1 MPSAPAHAQGALA
14 WLADAVQATSDA
26 SAWYVHTTYTSC
38 ERLREAW
45 GHDTTEARAA
55 IVGLLRAY
63 VQAPSATAMHVAQ
76 ALHTGLPA
84 CSDAV
89 ADLLWALDWEYEARA
104 ESPEA
109 LPLDTARARLAELV
123 CAGLAVGLW
132 TRDHIS
138 LRLDAPLLGAAHV
151 VEPTV
156 FHRRGIQIRTASYF
170 KQTKYNLLREESEG
184 YASVLVALLTHR
196 APPLSVDEHGTVQ
209 ESMAASELDAY
220 ADALLQRLWALIGYF
235 ALDASRVLDL
245 LLAVFTK
252 HVAHHHPFYVRV
264 LARSRWDASRI
275 AQILGQQLSYYA
287 QPDTRDDAPDELFLV
302 VALLVRHDVVA
313 WEDVYPY
320 LAPDDTMA
328 RLQSAYEEALA
339 AKGAAGANALAMAA
353 PLVDEDAPAETQAAQ
368 AAPTAPPAPPCG
380 HAAMAVRA
388 MLACGLLEPVQPFLA
403 QYPWVL
409 GAFPSVTRA
418 YVRLVWYRLA
428 PALASVAL
436 PTPPVPVMK
445 RTPVLTVYAPEPHA
459 SATHTFVFCVPDWAA
474 HLVQETDATAVLP
487 MLAPL
492 GVHVAQDARLLQV
505 LCRLCVHAQDRAPWM
520 QVLRTQILP
529 AVALAEAGAPLLY
542 ELWACV
548 ESLTYP
554 ERYALYGEWKHR
566 AFQRR
571 ELRAA
576 KAATEREARG
586 ILRRV
591 SADNVRA
598 SGRSLA
604 KAAHTNPI
612 IFFDVVLHQVQSY
625 DNLIEPVVDAVK
637 YLTPLEYD
645 VCSFALLEALSN
657 PARERIKSDGTHAS
671 LWLKSLAS
679 FAGAFFRKYAV
690 ADCTPVLQYLVN
702 QLHQGHGNDLIVLSE
717 LVLKMAG
724 IEPVGELS
732 DAQTAALSG
741 GPLLQSEATLTLI
754 AAPTPTAALLA
765 RNALKKGGARLHR
778 TLVQSRLALA
788 LLVLMAQHRQR
799 CVFETEAHIKS
810 LSSAYDTVQSY
821 LFQYAHF
828 LAAQGAQAYAEL
840 VPSPVDWI
848 RRFGVDVPMAFHLA
862 RPKLVYEMQPTESKL
877 EAPAHVDEME
887 IEQEDKASPA
897 EPTQAMPV
905 EPTEPWHAALVP
917 VITGLREAL
926 PSNALSEIGAAFFTT
941 FWQLA
946 LSDITVPMERYQHEM
961 ARLRQSLR
969 DVDGAV
975 DLSDS
980 LKKSARVRLQENVAQ
995 LTAELKAQT
1004 LSHQATRRRLQA
1016 ERDHWFAPD
1025 VHRGRLAQ
1033 QLVAQCLLPRAL
1045 LSPTDALFAAR
1056 FLRMLHTLQ
1065 TPHLPTLAVYDVVLC
1080 QHVAPTLFA
1089 ATENEARNY
1098 ARFLHGV
1105 LSDVHAWLELHVYEK
1120 EAAPHMHLGWEGHRG
1135 LPGRPSEAPLS
1146 HAAFKGTMLRWHT
1159 KLYEAFLACFGTEYM
1174 RMRNAIVVL
1183 NRLSAFFPLLAA
1195 HGQALL
1201 EAVERV
1207 SHSDS
1212 RGDLKVLA
1220 HGLVATLKKQR
1231 STWVDVRFFRRLT
1244 REERAAEAQ
1253 AKAEAEAQAKAHEE
1267 ARQQQERERA
1277 EKEREGAEQERLAK
1291 EKAEAAA
1298 RQRVEAAREEAQR
1311 TRKAKEPQGKAE
1323 REKDEPRELH
1333 MRGSGEGR
1341 GKMTRSERKR
1351 EREER
1356 AMERSERDDRG
1367 AERSTGPERGGRAE
1381 PLNDRGQGRGTD
1393 RNDRDRDRDR
1403 RGRWNWDRGYE
1414 RARDDRRLKSDD
1426 RIETNAQWQRR
1437 GDAQE
1442 ADDSA
1447 RQDEQHGRKRSL
1459 ADRLHNT
1466 DSAAHDTQTPTEAPD
1481 NKRMRKDRTPQRQR
1495 QSDEREQVR
1504 DPPAHSWRERE
1515 RPARSWGRERPSD
1528 VPREHRERDRRKRRA
1543 GGD

>member
-1 MPSAPAHAQGALA
+1 MTPSSITMPSPPAHAQGAPA

-26 SAWYVHTTYTSC
+26 SACCV
-38 ERLREAW
+38 RLREAW
-45 GHDTTEARAA
+45 SHDAVEARAA
-55 IVGLLRAY
+55 IFALLRAQI
-63 VQAPSATAMHVAQ
+63 QAPSVAAAHIAQ
-76 ALHTGLPA
+76 ALHTGEPA
-84 CSDAV
+84 CADAI
-89 ADLLWALDWEYEARA
+89 ADTLWALDWEYEARA
-104 ESPEA
+104 ESSGA

-123 CAGLAVGLW
+123 CAGLALGLW
-132 TRDHIS
+132 TREQVS

-151 VEPTV
+151 VDPAV
-156 FHRRGIQIRTASYF
+156 FHRRGIQIRTASFF

-184 YASVLVALLTHR
+184 YASVLVALLTHS
-196 APPLSVDEHGTVQ
+196 APPLEVDAHGAVQ
-209 ESMAASELDAY
+209 ASATDAELDAH

-252 HVAHHHPFYVRV
+252 HVAHQHPFYVRV
-264 LARSRWDASRI
+264 LARGRWGAPRL
-275 AQILGQQLSYYA
+275 AQVLGQQLAYYA
-287 QPDTRDDAPDELFLV
+287 QPDTRDDAPEELFLV
-302 VALLVRHDVVA
+302 LALLVRAGLVA
-313 WEDVYPY
+313 WPEMYPY

-339 AKGAAGANALAMAA
+339 AQGAAGANALTMAA
-353 PLVDEDAPAETQAAQ
+353 PLVDDDAPAEAQ
-368 AAPTAPPAPPCG
+368 AAPAAPAAPAARAAAPCA
-380 HAAMAVRA
+380 HAPMAVRA

-403 QYPWVL
+403 QHPWVL

-418 YVRLVWYRLA
+418 YLRLVWHRLA
-428 PALASVAL
+428 PALERIAL
-436 PTPPVPVMK
+436 PTPRVPSVH
-445 RTPVLTVYAPEPHA
+445 RVPVLTVYAPEPRP
-459 SATHTFVFCVPDWAA
+459 SATHTFVFCVGDWAA
-474 HLVQETDATAVLP
+474 HLTPETDAAAVLP
-487 MLAPL
+487 MLAPV
-492 GVHVAQDARLLQV
+492 GVHIAQDARLLQV
-505 LCRLCVHAQDRAPWM
+505 LCRFAAQAMDRAPWM
-520 QVLRTQILP
+520 QLLRTQVLP
-529 AVALAEAGAPLLY
+529 AFALAAAGAPLLY

-548 ESLTYP
+548 QTLSYP

-604 KAAHTNPI
+604 KAAHTNPTV
-612 IFFDVVLHQVQSY
+612 FFDVVLHQVQSY
-625 DNLIEPVVDAVK
+625 DNLIEPVVDAAK

-645 VCSFALLEALSN
+645 VCSYALLEALAN
-657 PARERIKSDGTHAS
+657 PARARIKSDGTHAS

-690 ADCTPVLQYLVN
+690 MDCTPVLQYLVN
-702 QLHQGHGNDLIVLSE
+702 QLQQGHGNDLIVLSE

-741 GPLLQSEATLTLI
+741 GPLLQGEAMLTLI
-754 AAPTPTAALLA
+754 AAPSPTAALLA
-765 RNALKKGGARLHR
+765 RNAFKKAGSRLHR

-840 VPSPVDWI
+840 VPSPAEWV

-862 RPKLVYEMQPTESKL
+862 RPKLAWAMQ
-877 EAPAHVDEME
+877 AA
-887 IEQEDKASPA
+887 A
-897 EPTQAMPV
+897 EPMQV
-905 EPTEPWHAALVP
+905 EPSAAGDAAEPWHAALAP
-917 VITGLREAL
+917 TIASIGEAL
-926 PSNALSEIGAAFFTT
+926 PPDALSEVGAAFFTT

-946 LSDITVPMERYQHEM
+946 LSDITVPMERYQQEM
-961 ARLRQSLR
+961 ARLGQALR
-969 DVDGAV
+969 DVDGAA
-975 DLSDS
+975 DLSES

-1025 VHRGRLAQ
+1025 VDRGRLAQ
-1033 QLVAQCLLPRAL
+1033 QIVAQCLHPRAR
-1045 LSPTDALFAAR
+1045 LSATDALFAAR

-1105 LSDVHAWLELHVYEK
+1105 LGDVDAWLERETYEK
-1120 EAAPHMHLGWEGHRG
+1120 DAAAHMHLGWQGHRG
-1135 LPGRPSEAPLS
+1135 LPGRPTEEPLS
-1146 HAAFKGTMLRWHT
+1146 HAAFKATVLRWHT
-1159 KLYEAFLACFGTEYM
+1159 QLYEAFLACFGSEYM

-1183 NRLSAFFPLLAA
+1183 NRLSAYFPRLDA

-1201 EAVERV
+1201 QAVERV
-1207 SHSDS
+1207 SQSDP

-1220 HGLVATLKKQR
+1220 HGLAATLKKQ
-1231 STWVDVRFFRRLT
+1231 SASWVDVRFFRRLT

-1253 AKAEAEAQAKAHEE
+1253 ARAEADAQARAQEE
-1267 ARQQQERERA
+1267 ARLQQERERA
-1277 EKEREGAEQERLAK
+1277 EQERQRAEQERLAK
-1291 EKAEAAA
+1291 DKAEAAA

-1311 TRKAKEPQGKAE
+1311 TRKAKEQGTPKGKAE
-1323 REKDEPRELH
+1323 RKDEPRELQ
-1333 MRGSGEGR
+1333 MRGAGEGR
-1341 GKMTRSERKR
+1341 TKPTRSERKR

-1356 AMERSERDDRG
+1356 AERAERADRDDRG
-1367 AERSTGPERGGRAE
+1367 AERGGRDDRVAERGGRDDRVAE
-1381 PLNDRGQGRGTD
+1381 RGGRDDRVAERGSRD
-1393 RNDRDRDRDR
+1393 PPNDRDRAGRGDRDR
-1403 RGRWNWDRGYE
+1403 RGQGHWDRGYE
-1414 RARDDRRLKSDD
+1414 RARDDRRPKADD

-1437 GDAQE
+1437 GESDAH
-1442 ADDSA
+1442 
-1447 RQDEQHGRKRSL
+1447 DEQHGRKRSL

-1466 DSAAHDTQTPTEAPD
+1466 DGAAHDTVRTTYLRSHRPMPLTISACARTARRSASATPRSSA
-1481 NKRMRKDRTPQRQR
+1481 TPRDGESASGPRAAGAGSGQAMCHG
-1495 QSDEREQVR
+1495 STASATAASGERAATR
-1504 DPPAHSWRERE
+1504 
-1515 RPARSWGRERPSD
+1515 
-1528 VPREHRERDRRKRRA
+1528 
-1543 GGD
+1543 